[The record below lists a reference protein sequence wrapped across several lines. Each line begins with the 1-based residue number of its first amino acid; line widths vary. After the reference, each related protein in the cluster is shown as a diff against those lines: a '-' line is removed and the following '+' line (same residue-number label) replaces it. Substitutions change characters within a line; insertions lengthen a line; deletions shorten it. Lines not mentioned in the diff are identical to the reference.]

1 MQFHPESPDLRDDD
15 LSRLRF
21 ITDLKRH
28 LFVKSAAKN
37 RSIYDARIKR
47 PGDEDIASENEAA
60 VRREEIRRSMEQEPY
75 FQAWSSALR
84 SSQDLM
90 WEYVGKVVDADLP
103 RLTERFETITVAE
116 EAAISVKT
124 DPDLPMPRYIS
135 ASDTHRMPGSYQAD
149 LEVNDVRA
157 GAIYDLGGAI
167 YQLGIGN
174 ASGALLNDS
183 RGRTMVSY
191 LRRYYPDLAPRR
203 ILDMGCA
210 AGHNT
215 IPICKAYPDA
225 EIHAFDIGAAMVR
238 YAALRAS
245 GLGARVHF
253 SQQNAERTDF
263 ADGSFDLVVSQIILH
278 ETSPSATEN
287 IIKESYRLLRKGGVA
302 VHLEVPIRYQHMD
315 VFDQFFRSWEQYYN
329 DEHNIA
335 GVAVED
341 FKELAARAGF
351 TDILTGFC
359 AIPGPDGVCGGL
371 SQAPLQSSW
380 YFVSGTRAD

>member
-1 MQFHPESPDLRDDD
+1 MRFHPESPDLRNED

-21 ITDLKRH
+21 ITDLKKH
-28 LFVKSAAKN
+28 LLTKAAKEN
-37 RSIYDARIKR
+37 RRIYEDRIAK
-47 PGDEDIASENEAA
+47 PGDETIVSENEAA
-60 VRREEIRRSMEQEPY
+60 VRREEIRLSMEREPY

-90 WEYVGKVVDADLP
+90 WDYVGKVVDADLD
-103 RLTERFETITVAE
+103 RLVERFEAASVTVE
-116 EAAISVKT
+116 T
-124 DPDLPMPRYIS
+124 DPDLAMPHYIS

-149 LEVNDVRA
+149 LRPNDVRA
-157 GAIYDLGGAI
+157 GAVYDLGGAI

-183 RGRTMVSY
+183 RGRTMASF
-191 LRRYYPDLAPRR
+191 LRRYYPDLAPAR

-215 IPICKAYPDA
+215 IPICQAYPDA

-238 YAALRAS
+238 YAALRAE
-245 GLGARVHF
+245 GLGAKVHF
-253 SQQNAERTDF
+253 SQQNAERTNFPDQ
-263 ADGSFDLVVSQIILH
+263 SFDLVMSQIILH
-278 ETSPSATEN
+278 ETSPAATEN
-287 IIKESYRLLRKGGVA
+287 IIAESFRLLRKGGVA
-302 VHLEVPIRYQHMD
+302 VHLEVPIRFDHCD

-329 DEHNIA
+329 DEHNID
-335 GVAVED
+335 GVGIED
-341 FKELAARAGF
+341 FRGLAARTGF

-359 AIPGPDGVCGGL
+359 QIPGPDGASRGL
-371 SQAPLQSSW
+371 SDAPVPGSW